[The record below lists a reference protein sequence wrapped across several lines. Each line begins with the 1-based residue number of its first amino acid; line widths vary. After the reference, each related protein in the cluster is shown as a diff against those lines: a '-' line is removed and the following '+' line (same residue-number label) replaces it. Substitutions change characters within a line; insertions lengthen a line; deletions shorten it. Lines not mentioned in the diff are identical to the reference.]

1 MGVTRLNRV
10 NRLFFK
16 ADIVCDSPIAVGCG
30 ESEYTDNDVLV
41 GSDGLPFIPGTTL
54 AGVCR
59 HYLEGSGKDTDK
71 LFGTVK
77 NGKNAIE
84 ESRIIFYEAFN
95 IRLKGIGQRDGV
107 AINLESGT
115 ADDGALFNYEVVGE
129 ESRFGLRIEIN
140 DDQDSYG
147 RAYIDEIVSG
157 FNSGMIRIGFKS
169 NRGFGKVHLENCMLD
184 EVCNINDLIGFDWNK
199 MSNTYD
205 AKDVILN
212 TNNRFSYKLK
222 LKSFMMIADNSTLD
236 THDNKLV
243 NATQLTNLSKK
254 PIIPGTTWCGIFRH
268 YCNNVLTETDID
280 TDKAEF
286 MSKVFG
292 STEQASKIIFDESVL
307 EGGEMMC
314 VTRNAIDRFT
324 GGSCDKKLFTN
335 RPVFGGTT
343 ELCVT
348 ISQTLSDDLTEKVKN
363 LLKLFVSEINDGF
376 VNIGSM
382 GSVGGGIFE
391 IGGADNE

>member
-1 MGVTRLNRV
+1 MNRL

-16 ADIVCDSPIAVGCG
+16 ADIVCDSPIAIGCG

-59 HYLEGSGKDTDK
+59 HYLEDSGKDTDK
-71 LFGTVK
+71 LFGSAK
-77 NGKNAIE
+77 SGKNAVE
-84 ESRIIFYEAFN
+84 ESRIIFYEAFSTHFN
-95 IRLKGIGQRDGV
+95 GIGQRDGV

-140 DDQDSYG
+140 DDQAADG
-147 RAYIDEIVSG
+147 RTYRTYIDEIVSG

-169 NRGFGKVHLENCMLD
+169 NRGFGRVHLENCMLD
-184 EVCNINDLIGFDWNK
+184 EVCNIYDLICFDWNN
-199 MSNTYD
+199 MSNAYD
-205 AKDVILN
+205 AKAVSRSAD
-212 TNNRFSYKLK
+212 NRFSYELK

-236 THDNKLV
+236 THDDKLV
-243 NATQLTNLSKK
+243 NAAQLTNQSGR
-254 PIIPGTTWCGIFRH
+254 PIIPGTVWCGIFRH
-268 YCNNVLTETDID
+268 YCNNVLTETGDAE
-280 TDKAEF
+280 KADF

-314 VTRNAIDRFT
+314 VTRTAIDRFT
-324 GGSCDKKLFTN
+324 GGACDKKLFTN

-348 ISQTLSDDLTEKVKN
+348 ISQTLSEALTKKVKN
-363 LLKLFVSEINDGF
+363 LLELFVSEIKDGF

-391 IGGADNE
+391 EIGGADNE